1 MKRFI
6 GDGGGGCTAT
16 AAAGVSLVLTLLL
29 FDDDENVDGL
39 LLLADDDPFET
50 ALCGCC
56 CWYRCRVDVVG
67 AGLPL
72 NTCRNAHNQ
81 DTLTL
86 PLPDEVA
93 LLLLLVLL
101 PPYSFQRNNLGL
113 IYTKQLKNPCNGK
126 KNIMSTD
133 DM

>member
-6 GDGGGGCTAT
+6 GDDGGCTT
-16 AAAGVSLVLTLLL
+16 AAI

-39 LLLADDDPFET
+39 ADDDDDPFET
-50 ALCGCC
+50 PFCWCC
-56 CWYRCRVDVVG
+56 CCCPCCRAAADGVVG

-72 NTCRNAHNQ
+72 NTCQNAHNQ

-86 PLPDEVA
+86 PLPDGVA
-93 LLLLLVLL
+93 LLLLVVLL

-113 IYTKQLKNPCNGK
+113 IYTKQLKKPCNGK